1 MSDRRKIVATA
12 LRDMADRLEN
22 GKVDAL
28 TMQSMVDVMYPAIT
42 YLPDGG
48 IDEILTRPK
57 AIWSGIVEVRLPD
70 GTLDV

>member
-1 MSDRRKIVATA
+1 
-12 LRDMADRLEN
+12 MADRLEN

-42 YLPDGG
+42 YLPDGD
-48 IDEILTRPK
+48 IDEILTRLK
-57 AIWSGIVEVRLPD
+57 SIWSGIVEVRLPD